1 MLKIAI
7 GIFIGVIGYQIYLNP
22 DQKDDILNKV
32 KDGINSGA
40 SVVQEFTKDQII
52 GTEIYFNRRHYTR

>member
-40 SVVQEFTKDQII
+40 SVVQEFTKD
-52 GTEIYFNRRHYTR
+52 

>member
-7 GIFIGVIGYQIYLNP
+7 GIFIGIIGYQIYMNP
-22 DQKDDILNKV
+22 SQKDEILDKV

-40 SVVQEFTKDQII
+40 SVVQELTKEQFD
-52 GTEIYFNRRHYTR
+52 GRTKIYSN

>member
-22 DQKDDILNKV
+22 DQNDDILNKV
-32 KDGINSGA
+32 KDGINYGA
-40 SVVQEFTKDQII
+40 SVVQEFTKD
-52 GTEIYFNRRHYTR
+52 

>member
-22 DQKDDILNKV
+22 DQKDDILKKV

-40 SVVQEFTKDQII
+40 SVVHEFTKD
-52 GTEIYFNRRHYTR
+52 

>member
-7 GIFIGVIGYQIYLNP
+7 GIFIGVIGYQIYMNP
-22 DQKDDILNKV
+22 SQKDEILDKV

-40 SVVQEFTKDQII
+40 SVVQKLTKEQFD
-52 GTEIYFNRRHYTR
+52 GRTKIYSN

>member
-7 GIFIGVIGYQIYLNP
+7 GIFIGVIGYQIYMNP
-22 DQKDDILNKV
+22 SQKDEILNKV

-40 SVVQEFTKDQII
+40 SVVQELTK
-52 GTEIYFNRRHYTR
+52 E

>member
-22 DQKDDILNKV
+22 SQKDEILSNV
-32 KDGINSGA
+32 KDGINNGA
-40 SVVQEFTKDQII
+40 SMVQELTKD
-52 GTEIYFNRRHYTR
+52 